1 LRYIYEV
8 LFDRLLGLTTRAL
21 CRKRCEA
28 EAEIGL
34 RRGKS
39 VLVDRCNFDYQQRV
53 TWIKLG
59 TRLAPQGS
67 KPDLA

>member
-1 LRYIYEV
+1 MK
-8 LFDRLLGLTTRAL
+8 TR
-21 CRKRCEA
+21 RRCEA

-39 VLVDRCNFDYQQRV
+39 VLVDRCNFDFQQRV

-59 TRLAPQGS
+59 TYIFSLLSLSSSLTDESDPC
-67 KPDLA
+67 